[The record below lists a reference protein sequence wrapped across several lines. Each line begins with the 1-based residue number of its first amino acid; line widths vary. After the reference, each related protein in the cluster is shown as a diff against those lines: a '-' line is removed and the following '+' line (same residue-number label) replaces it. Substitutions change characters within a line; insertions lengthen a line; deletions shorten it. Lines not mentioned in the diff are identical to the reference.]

1 MNNRYKIPEI
11 IDAINILLEE
21 KIGKKTKVESDAEP
35 LVLTKQVNKTK
46 KYGDLPK
53 DTEKIIL
60 EAEKYLKKT

>member
-21 KIGKKTKVESDAEP
+21 KIEKKTKVESDAEP

>member
-11 IDAINILLEE
+11 IDAI
-21 KIGKKTKVESDAEP
+21 ESDAEP

>member
-21 KIGKKTKVESDAEP
+21 KIEKKTKVKSDAEP